1 MQWKPRLPVFGRK
14 SSTDT
19 SCLQFG
25 DLAVELVQK
34 KIKNLRLS
42 VHSPEGRVRVSAPCY
57 VSLSTIRVFIASR
70 LDWIQQQQI
79 RLRAQTHEP
88 VREYNEG
95 EHHYYGGRAYGLR
108 IIERDA
114 APGLKLV
121 DDSME
126 LSIRPNSSR
135 DKRQAVLYEWYR
147 AQMKQV
153 LPEIIEK
160 YEVLMGVSVAE
171 FGVKRMRTRWGTCN
185 TVAQRI
191 WLNLELAKKPAACLE
206 YVVVHEMTHL
216 LERSHNKRFVRL
228 MDQFMP
234 DWRECRAEL
243 NQLAL

>member
-1 MQWKPRLPVFGRK
+1 
-14 SSTDT
+14 
-19 SCLQFG
+19 LQFG
-25 DLAVELVQK
+25 NLAVELVQK
-34 KIKNLRLS
+34 KVKNLRLS
-42 VHSPEGRVRVSAPCY
+42 VHSPEGRVRVSAPYY

-70 LDWIQQQQI
+70 LDWIQQQQS
-79 RLRAQTHEP
+79 RLRTQPHEP

-95 EHHYYGGRAYGLR
+95 ERHYYGGRAYGLR

-126 LSIRPNSSR
+126 LSVRPNSSR
-135 DKRQAVLYEWYR
+135 DKRQAILYEWYR

-160 YEVLMGVSVAE
+160 YEVLMGVRVAE